1 KPVGMPADM
10 KGTRIRVTG
19 DIPTRMVELLGAAP
33 VQVGGGQIAEALSRG
48 VVDYTLNNWGF
59 VGDFKVDQVTSHHL
73 NLPLGAVAVGVVMR
87 KDKFDALPEQA
98 KAAFEQFS
106 GEALSRKIGQALDD
120 QHEEVLAKVSKSR
133 RNEVVTPDEAT
144 TQAW

>member
-1 KPVGMPADM
+1 
-10 KGTRIRVTG
+10 
-19 DIPTRMVELLGAAP
+19 
-33 VQVGGGQIAEALSRG
+33 
-48 VVDYTLNNWGF
+48 
-59 VGDFKVDQVTSHHL
+59 VTSHHL

-144 TQAW
+144 TQAWRTALQPVVEGWRGLKPDNEKLYTSFTGEIEKIRAGN